1 MFRFVNWPQIVN
13 WHNSLGPVGPMSVL
27 KQIEHRLVLVI
38 EIQPSG
44 RHKVLYPA
52 MEVK

>member
-1 MFRFVNWPQIVN
+1 MFKFVSWSQIVM
-13 WHNSLGPVGPMSVL
+13 WRNSLGPVGPMSVL

-38 EIQPSG
+38 EILPSG
-44 RHKVLYPA
+44 RHTTKYPA